1 MEKKEAHFLGK
12 INIIAKK
19 VDAITF
25 DFLWDGKP
33 HKIKKLTIIGEK
45 EKRRAIDDTISL
57 HEQST
62 QIDLSSKIP
71 RRKENTV
78 EN

>member
-25 DFLWDGKP
+25 HFLWDGKP

-45 EKRRAIDDTISL
+45 EEGGRKMIPFLFMNKAL
-57 HEQST
+57 KST
-62 QIDLSSKIP
+62 
-71 RRKENTV
+71 
-78 EN
+78 

>member
-1 MEKKEAHFLGK
+1 MEKKEPHFLGK

-45 EKRRAIDDTISL
+45 EKGGREMIPFLFMNKAL
-57 HEQST
+57 KST
-62 QIDLSSKIP
+62 
-71 RRKENTV
+71 
-78 EN
+78 